1 MTQTPGTQQSARDGF
16 IEVLRSRRM
25 MNPGEEWVIDVN
37 LARYARELAHKLRS
51 QGHTEA
57 ASLISAEA
65 VLLTNS
71 AETDPVSQD
80 SGSQP

>member
-1 MTQTPGTQQSARDGF
+1 MADQTVMGSARDTF
-16 IEVLRSRRM
+16 IEALHSRRM
-25 MNPGEEWVIDVN
+25 LKPGEEWVIDAN
-37 LARYARELAHKLRS
+37 LARYTWALADKLRA

-71 AETDPVSQD
+71 LETGPVPAD
-80 SGSQP
+80 SGGQA